1 LDKVRYWRSSR
12 YELPCEHAAKV
23 VFPSIR
29 ASIARVLLKE
39 YGVSKYT
46 IAKILGTTPAAVSFY
61 LEGRRGDRY
70 VRRIEETPEL
80 ASIVRSVART
90 LLESYSSRGSVEY
103 SLHQVAFCSIC
114 SKVNELAVNHGCPAT
129 LFESKLIS

>member
-1 LDKVRYWRSSR
+1 MSKVRQQRASK
-12 YELPCEHAAKV
+12 YELPCEHAAKI

-29 ASIARVLLKE
+29 ASIAKILSEE

-70 VRRIEETPEL
+70 VKKIEEIPEI
-80 ASIVRSVART
+80 ARMVRSVAKKF
-90 LLESYSSRGSVEY
+90 LESYNERKSVDY
-103 SLHQVAFCSIC
+103 SLHQMAFCSVCCRI
-114 SKVNELAVNHGCPAT
+114 NELALNYGCPAT
-129 LFESKLIS
+129 LLESKLIS